1 MMGNPVF
8 STARAIARLVTTL
21 WFDIK
26 VHGVR
31 NIPMKGGVL
40 IVANHQSYI
49 DPAAIGA
56 HVRRMTNYVGKS
68 ELFEKPLANW
78 VNRSMGA
85 FPVRQGEGDIGAVR
99 EAIKRLKEG
108 AALVLFPEG
117 SRTFDGELQP
127 IAPGVGLIAKK
138 AGVPVVPCVIEGS
151 FDAWPRGQKIF
162 CEHPVRMRFGPPMNL
177 DHLKAQAIV
186 QVIDQTFHRMLTE
199 MRAEMKQEFGR
210 DVARKSL
217 RRKP

>member
-21 WFDIK
+21 CFDIK
-26 VHGVR
+26 VHGAR
-31 NIPMKGGVL
+31 NVPREGGVL

-68 ELFEKPLANW
+68 ELFEKPLLNW

-151 FDAWPRGQKIF
+151 FDAWPRDQKIF
-162 CEHPVRMRFGPPMNL
+162 CAHPVRMKFGPPMNL
-177 DHLKAQAIV
+177 EHLKAQAIV

-199 MRAEMKQEFGR
+199 LREDMVTEFGR
-210 DVARKSL
+210 DVSRKSL
-217 RRKP
+217 RRKS

>member
-21 WFDIK
+21 CFDIK
-26 VHGVR
+26 VHGAR
-31 NIPMKGGVL
+31 NVPREGGVL

-68 ELFEKPLANW
+68 ELFEKPLLNW

-151 FDAWPRGQKIF
+151 FDAWPRDQKIF
-162 CEHPVRMRFGPPMNL
+162 CAHPVRMKFGPPMNL
-177 DHLKAQAIV
+177 EHLKAQAIV

-199 MRAEMKQEFGR
+199 LREDMVTEFGR
-210 DVARKSL
+210 DVSRKSL
-217 RRKP
+217 RSKS

>member
-21 WFDIK
+21 CFDIK
-26 VHGVR
+26 VRGAR
-31 NIPMKGGVL
+31 NVPREGGVL

-68 ELFEKPLANW
+68 ELFEKPLLNW

-151 FDAWPRGQKIF
+151 FDAWPRDQKIF
-162 CEHPVRMRFGPPMNL
+162 CAHPVRMKFGPPMNL
-177 DHLKAQAIV
+177 EHLKAQAIV

-199 MRAEMKQEFGR
+199 LREDMVTEFGR
-210 DVARKSL
+210 DVSRKSL
-217 RRKP
+217 RRKS